1 MRTEKHK
8 CPDKYNLKFQR
19 PWSGRAGFT
28 LIELVIVLVIIGIAS
43 GLVGIM
49 IGRGSGGLE
58 MKTVSKEISSVL
70 RYARSHAVSEKK
82 TYCLVINK
90 EDSVIR
96 LYAAKDET
104 ENKDDEENEEKEGLP
119 VLTRPLPEDLLI
131 SIDDDDSD
139 VQYMEFFPHGN
150 SSGGTIKLEK
160 ENGLTFFIDV
170 NRLTGKIE
178 VYRDE
183 E

>member
-1 MRTEKHK
+1 MRTEIQK
-8 CPDKYNLKFQR
+8 CPDKNNLKFQR
-19 PWSGRAGFT
+19 PWSDRAGFT

-90 EDSVIR
+90 EDSVLR

-104 ENKDDEENEEKEGLP
+104 ENKDDKENEEKEGLP